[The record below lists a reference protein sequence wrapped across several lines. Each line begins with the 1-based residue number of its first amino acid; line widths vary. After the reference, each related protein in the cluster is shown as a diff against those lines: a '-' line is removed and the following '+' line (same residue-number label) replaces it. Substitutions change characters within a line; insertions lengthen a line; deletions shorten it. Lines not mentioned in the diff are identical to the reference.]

1 MIPSAMIWPLPRA
14 LASGLWRRALGLRSR
29 PDPIPRPG
37 SQLVVDA
44 PAPPARMAARY
55 VMERP
60 IVAARTGRTGSA
72 ARYSALLI
80 SGLLASLVLCSP
92 GALAQGRLDAISVVR
107 SSSGELQTVSGK
119 VLSNTLTEVRVEV
132 DGKER
137 TYDAGKVQR
146 IVWGEASSHYREGLK
161 YFERGDFQNAADK
174 FAFAADNDEREVVKA
189 SARRLAGDAQL
200 RLGHTD
206 PTRLPLAQ
214 AEYDRFRSDFGDGR
228 ELPAVL
234 MSQAR
239 ASLLAGDD
247 AEAAERYH
255 TLFEIGSGDAPA
267 PGYPRMLCM
276 RAGLAAARAATSTG
290 ETLVARELY
299 GALDSALRS
308 MLAEASEGTEEHG
321 LLVRLAADAQL
332 GEGFVL
338 IASGQARQ
346 ALPFFNARV
355 TSANGSDPS
364 LRFGAQLG
372 IGEAHLAQRDYSSA
386 RVALAS
392 VAALDHTD
400 RDRVARA
407 IVRLADCYLNLG
419 TTDSTSQAKRRLTYV
434 VEQYS
439 DTPWARVA
447 RETLAS
453 SF

>member
-1 MIPSAMIWPLPRA
+1 MIPSAMTWPRPRA
-14 LASGLWRRALGLRSR
+14 LTGGLWRHALGLSCR

-44 PAPPARMAARY
+44 PAPPARMVARY

-60 IVAARTGRTGSA
+60 IVAARTGRNGSA

-92 GALAQGRLDAISVVR
+92 GALAQGRLDAISVR
-107 SSSGELQTVSGK
+107 NSRGELQTVSGK
-119 VLSNTLTEVRVEV
+119 VLSNTLTEVRVEN
-132 DGKER
+132 DEKER
-137 TYDAGKVQR
+137 TYDAGRVQR

-174 FAFAADNDEREVVKA
+174 FAFAADNDAREVVKA

-214 AEYDRFRSDFGDGR
+214 AEYDRFRSDFGEGR

-247 AEAAERYH
+247 AEAAERYR

-267 PGYPRMLCM
+267 PGYSPMLCM

-299 GALDSALRS
+299 GALDSALRT

-321 LLVRLAADAQL
+321 HLVRLAADAQL

-407 IVRLADCYLNLG
+407 LVRLADCYLNLG